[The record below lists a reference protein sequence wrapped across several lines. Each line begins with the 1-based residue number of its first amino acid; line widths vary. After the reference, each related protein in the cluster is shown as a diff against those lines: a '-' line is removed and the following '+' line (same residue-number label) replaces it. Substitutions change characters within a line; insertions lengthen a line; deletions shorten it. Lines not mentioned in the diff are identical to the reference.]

1 MRIAFSGTANSGKTT
16 LLKSFLSAWPQYKTP
31 PKTYRDLLVDEKFA
45 HSSKSTVMTQF
56 SILDFMV
63 KQMKEYTKDDKV
75 VYDRCPLDNLVY
87 TMWCYDKGIEG
98 FDTDF
103 VNMAAYMTRESM
115 RDLDIIFLLKYD
127 DQIKIVDDGVRDTD
141 VTYIKE
147 IDALFSAM
155 YDQYAT
161 NIQLD
166 KFFPKDDSPA
176 LIELPTNGQERIDLI
191 AEYIDVNGNLPGD
204 DQSIFHPDNLTLLE
218 KLVLQQKNALNTEQ
232 IERDLFNKF
241 SITGK
246 PTTNIEQEIKEL
258 AQAKNINKR

>member
-1 MRIAFSGTANSGKTT
+1 MRIAISGTANSGKTT

-31 PKTYRDLLVDEKFA
+31 AKTYRDLLVEQNFS
-45 HSSKSTVMTQF
+45 HSSKSTVRTQF

-63 KQMKEYTKDDKV
+63 NQLKSYTKDDKV
-75 VYDRCPLDNLVY
+75 IYDRCPLDNLVY
-87 TMWCYDKGIEG
+87 TLWCHDKGIEG
-98 FDTDF
+98 FDNDF
-103 VNMAAYMTRESM
+103 VQMTAYMTRESM

-127 DQIKIVDDGVRDTD
+127 EEIKIVDDGFRDVD
-141 VTYIKE
+141 VNFIKE
-147 IDALFSAM
+147 IDALFSAI
-155 YDQYAT
+155 YEQYAT

-191 AEYIDVNGNLPGD
+191 AEYIDKNGNLPGEE
-204 DQSIFHPDNLTLLE
+204 QSIFHPDNLTLIE

-246 PTTNIEQEIKEL
+246 PVSTVEQEIQSL
-258 AQAKNINKR
+258 AQAKNIFKR